1 MLMADTALIIG
12 DKTVKV
18 VRRMRSARGA
28 QIPEFAAA
36 IILVIPLFMCIIY
49 LAYEISMYMYL
60 KTGVDA
66 AAKTHARWL
75 AINYN
80 FLAQQNGNSN
90 GNYANWKNSNVRV
103 ANCVIS
109 NAQFTNGTVD
119 SAGNFIASA
128 PPLLLAGQC
137 STSASGK
144 GVVAVKVVYP
154 GTSGL
159 PTWPFPPL
167 KFFGARLAPTNMT
180 IAGIYCVDIEP

>member
-1 MLMADTALIIG
+1 MLMADTTLLKG

-18 VRRMRSARGA
+18 VRRIRSTRGA

-103 ANCVIS
+103 ANCVVS

-119 SAGNFIASA
+119 SAGNFVATA
-128 PPLLLAGQC
+128 PPLMLAGQC
-137 STSASGK
+137 STAASGK

-167 KFFGARLAPTNMT
+167 KFFGATLAPTNMT